1 MATRT
6 KGRVVLSKNAKDN
19 LDLAQIIYNKHIELG
34 AESPLNILEDINWA
48 TTGAKIAPTLNNH
61 TQAEFHKGESE
72 KNYAERDK
80 NMPEIVTALKQSI
93 ALLKASF
100 GTNPKKLAD
109 WGVNVDDSPKIKKP
123 KAE

>member
-6 KGRVVLSKNAKDN
+6 KGRVVLSKNAKEN
-19 LDLAQIIYNKHIELG
+19 LDLAQKIYEKHLELG
-34 AESPLNILEDINWA
+34 AESPLNILEDIDWA
-48 TTGAKIAPTLNNH
+48 ATGVKIAPTLNNH

-100 GTNPKKLAD
+100 GTNPKKLSD
-109 WGVNVDDSPKIKKP
+109 WGVSINDSPQAKKP

>member
-6 KGRVVLSKNAKDN
+6 KGRVVLSKNPKDN
-19 LDLAQIIYNKHIELG
+19 LDLAQIIYNKHVELG

-48 TTGAKIAPTLNNH
+48 TTGAKIAPTLTNH
-61 TQAEFHKGESE
+61 SQAEFHKGESE

-80 NMPEIVTALKQSI
+80 NLPEIVTALKQSI

-109 WGVNVDDSPKIKKP
+109 WGVSVDDSPKVKKP

>member
-6 KGRVVLSKNAKDN
+6 KGRVVLSKNPKDN
-19 LDLAQIIYNKHIELG
+19 LELAEKIYKKHLELG
-34 AESPLNILEDINWA
+34 ADSPLNILEDVDWA
-48 TTGAKIAPTLNNH
+48 ITGGKIEPTLSNH
-61 TQAEFHKGESE
+61 TKAEFLKAESE

-100 GTNPKKLAD
+100 GANPKKLSD
-109 WGVNVDDSPKIKKP
+109 WGVNIDDSPQAKKP
-123 KAE
+123 KTE